1 MILDPVLILGPGPF
15 QRFGAAGAAMAT
27 VLAQVIVTM
36 IMLFGVI
43 LQKKENVL
51 KGLRLFVK
59 NSVGIC
65 AGNLQNRYSY
75 CTSGYGVLFYLYGID
90 THGSWFWS
98 RGNRYAACGRSD

>member
-1 MILDPVLILGPGPF
+1 MAANIILDPVLILGPGPF
-15 QRFGAAGAAMAT
+15 QRFGAAGAMAT

-59 NSVGIC
+59 IPLEYVQES
-65 AGNLQNRYSY
+65 AK
-75 CTSGYGVLFYLYGID
+75 
-90 THGSWFWS
+90 
-98 RGNRYAACGRSD
+98 

>member
-15 QRFGAAGAAMAT
+15 SEIWRQRAAAMAT

-59 NSVGIC
+59 IPLEYVRES
-65 AGNLQNRYSY
+65 AK
-75 CTSGYGVLFYLYGID
+75 
-90 THGSWFWS
+90 
-98 RGNRYAACGRSD
+98 

>member
-59 NSVGIC
+59 IPLEYVQES
-65 AGNLQNRYSY
+65 AK
-75 CTSGYGVLFYLYGID
+75 
-90 THGSWFWS
+90 
-98 RGNRYAACGRSD
+98 